1 MRRLV
6 MVGMAAAIAGA
17 CSSDSVR
24 TPAQPDVVTVP
35 LRVEKHE
42 GVAHNISVHLSG
54 DQEPTPAPPAP
65 SPVDSQAQ
73 GQAILKIADDGL
85 SFDYKLI
92 ASNIENIAQAHIHCG
107 PAGMNGSIF
116 IWLYP
121 SVTSTGAVTTADG
134 RHDGILAEGTVISG
148 ANLHVRTVAPSA
160 VCPGG
165 VANLAQA
172 LEKIARVKPPS
183 TFTNDQVAPPIP
195 GLAISQG
202 ARFAARPVPGRT
214 LIRNRFCASSLNKG
228 PDQWEEVL
236 SLIRAGRT
244 TSTCTA

>member
-24 TPAQPDVVTVP
+24 TPAQPDVVSVP

-54 DQEPTPAPPAP
+54 DQEPTPIPPAP
-65 SPVDSQAQ
+65 SPLDSQAQ

-92 ASNIENIAQAHIHCG
+92 ASNIENISQAHIHCG
-107 PAGMNGSIF
+107 PPGMNGSIF

-121 SVTSTGAVTTADG
+121 GVTSTGALTTADG
-134 RHDGILAEGTVISG
+134 RHDGVLAEGTVISG

-165 VANLAQA
+165 VANFAQA
-172 LEKIARVKPPS
+172 LEKIRSGQAYVNVH
-183 TFTNDQVAPPIP
+183 TNDQVAPTNTGP
-195 GLAISQG
+195 GD
-202 ARFAARPVPGRT
+202 FPGGE
-214 LIRNRFCASSLNKG
+214 IRGQLGSPGER
-228 PDQWEEVL
+228 
-236 SLIRAGRT
+236 
-244 TSTCTA
+244 